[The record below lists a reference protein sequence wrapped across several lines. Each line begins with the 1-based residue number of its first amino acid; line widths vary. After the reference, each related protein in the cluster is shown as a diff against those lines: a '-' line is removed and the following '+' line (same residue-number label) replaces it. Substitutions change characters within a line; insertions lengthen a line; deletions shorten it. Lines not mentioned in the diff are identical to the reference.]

1 MSIKYIDPYK
11 TTFSYNVS
19 MFFFIIFCIVGLP
32 SLVIYTLLSF
42 CYAEFSGEANTSD
55 WLYFSFYFISLAASV
70 GIMIYTNIRHR
81 KNLNG
86 ILTRL
91 KSNLAYDPRPSDEYY
106 GFNKVTYMGVDT
118 QKGTILYIAHVDR
131 TGNIFT
137 KDMLIMGFDTSNWRN
152 IELKGNSIKIY
163 TKTPDIP
170 FIEFSHK
177 HASHLFETISAMKGR
192 TYEYELNAP
201 GYIEHMAKQITEKM
215 GLNLI
220 LPRN

>member
-1 MSIKYIDPYK
+1 MSIKYVDPYK
-11 TTFSYNVS
+11 TTFSYNISVII
-19 MFFFIIFCIVGLP
+19 FIIFCFIGLP
-32 SLVIYTLLSF
+32 GAFIYSLMAWIVALNRGLVSDWIWLLFYTTLLIS
-42 CYAEFSGEANTSD
+42 
-55 WLYFSFYFISLAASV
+55 FISIIV
-70 GIMIYTNIRHR
+70 FTNIRHR

-201 GYIEHMAKQITEKM
+201 GYIEHMAKQITKKM

-220 LPRN
+220 LPRD

>member
-1 MSIKYIDPYK
+1 MSVKYVDPYR
-11 TTFSYNVS
+11 TTFSYNISVVI
-19 MFFFIIFCIVGLP
+19 FIIFCFIGIPGSFIYSLMAWVVALNRGL
-32 SLVIYTLLSF
+32 V
-42 CYAEFSGEANTSD
+42 SD
-55 WLYFSFYFISLAASV
+55 WAWLLFYTTVLISFI
-70 GIMIYTNIRHR
+70 GIIIFTNLRHR
-81 KNLNG
+81 RNLNG
-86 ILTRL
+86 ILSRL
-91 KSNLAYDPRPSDEYY
+91 KSNLAYDPRSSDEYF

-137 KDMLIMGFDTSNWRN
+137 RDMLIMGFDTSNWRN

-192 TYEYELNAP
+192 TYEYELSAP
-201 GYIEHMAKQITEKM
+201 GYIEHMAKKITEDM